1 MLVEELDYLFAIG
14 VIEGGGG
21 FVGEDDF
28 GLIDEG
34 SSDADSLAFAAGE
47 FVGEA
52 VQFVFETEFGEE
64 VFGAIF
70 RGWRDGEDIL
80 KRGEVTE
87 EEGLLEDKSEA
98 LEA

>member
-28 GLIDEG
+28 GLVDEG
-34 SSDADSLAFAAGE
+34 SGDADSLTLATGE

-52 VQFVFETEFGEE
+52 LEFVFEAELGEE
-64 VFGAIF
+64 VFGSVSA
-70 RGWRDGEDIL
+70 GWGDGEDVFEG
-80 KRGEVTE
+80 GEVAE